1 MNFACLFV
9 VLGGGDEDDGSGWV
23 VGRLVYNTETFPGL
37 GRSSTTKYIPGFWL
51 VVLLYFSKYSERFKI
66 GNVED
71 EIALGF
77 CFCTVGD
84 SLLSFL
90 FF

>member
-9 VLGGGDEDDGSGWV
+9 VLGGGDDDDGRGWV

-51 VVLLYFSKYSERFKI
+51 VVLLYFLS
-66 GNVED
+66 
-71 EIALGF
+71 
-77 CFCTVGD
+77 TVGD
-84 SLLSFL
+84 LKLAMLRMRLYLDFVFVQL
-90 FF
+90 EMAF